1 MSVERTMPVP
11 DRYDFRRTIGVL
23 RCGRYDPS
31 TRLARDELW
40 RASRTPLGPG
50 TIVLRHAGDQLTAT
64 GYGPGGA
71 WLVERADALGGLRDD
86 PTGFTELA
94 RTHPVLAVLADAMP
108 GLRLART
115 DRVFEELL
123 RAVLAQKVTSIEA
136 VRSYAAL
143 VRRFGERAPG
153 PVELWMPP
161 APESIAAAPYWA
173 LHPLGV
179 ERRRADTL
187 RQLAAVAGRLEA
199 LVELTPAQAQRR
211 LTTLPGIGP
220 WTAAEVSAV
229 AFGDPDAVS
238 VGDYHVPHQVAFA
251 LTGAA
256 RGDDALLLELLA
268 PFRGHRARVVR
279 LIVAGGVREPRRG
292 PRVALRSFT
301 RF

>member
-1 MSVERTMPVP
+1 MSVERTMPVGH
-11 DRYDFRRTIGVL
+11 RYDFRRTIGVL

-31 TRLARDELW
+31 TRLTRDEFW
-40 RASRTPLGPG
+40 RASRTPQGPG
-50 TIVLRHAGDQLTAT
+50 TILLRHGGGQLTAT
-64 GYGPGGA
+64 GYGPGGP
-71 WLVERADALGGLRDD
+71 WLVDRADALSGLRDD

-94 RTHPVLAVLADAMP
+94 RTHPVLSVLADAMP
-108 GLRLART
+108 GLRLVRT

-143 VRRFGERAPG
+143 VRRFGEPAPG
-153 PVELWMPP
+153 PVELWVPP
-161 APESIAAAPYWA
+161 APETITAAPYWA
-173 LHPLGV
+173 FHPLGV

-187 RQLAAVAGRLEA
+187 RRVATVATRLEA
-199 LVELTPAQAQRR
+199 LVDLTPTEAQRR
-211 LTTLPGIGP
+211 LTTLPGIGA

-251 LTGAA
+251 LTGAE

-279 LIVAGGVREPRRG
+279 LIMAGGVREPRRAH
-292 PRVALRSFT
+292 RAALRSFA